1 MWFQSGDDYLELT
14 PIEQTLEGVPGFGD
28 TSFSVR
34 VRCGSFS
41 GETTVYIEAGELSEF
56 AEELRRVEEARQ
68 GAAAV
73 ESMSPGELLL
83 EVRITDRAG
92 HAAVIGQ
99 VGSWSFVGFD
109 SAHWNVVGYRIPF
122 CPTLLP
128 QIRREFR
135 ALVEAAHATTT
146 GTERSR

>member
-1 MWFQSGDDYLELT
+1 MLLQAGDDYLELT
-14 PIEQTLEGVPGFGD
+14 PIEQTPEGVPGFGD
-28 TSFSVR
+28 TRFSVR
-34 VRCGSFS
+34 VRCNSFS
-41 GETTVYIEAGELSEF
+41 GETTGYIEAGKLREF
-56 AEELRRVEEARQ
+56 AEELRRVEEARR

-99 VGSWSFVGFD
+99 VGRWSFRGLER
-109 SAHWNVVGYRIPF
+109 AHLSVVGYSIPF

-128 QIRREFR
+128 QITREFR
-135 ALVEAAHATTT
+135 ALVKASHTTTT
-146 GTERSR
+146 GIERKL